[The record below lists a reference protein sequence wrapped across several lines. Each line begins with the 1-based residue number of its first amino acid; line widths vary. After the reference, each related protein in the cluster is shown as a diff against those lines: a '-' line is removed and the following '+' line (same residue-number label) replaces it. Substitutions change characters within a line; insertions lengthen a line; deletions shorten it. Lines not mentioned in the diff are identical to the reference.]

1 MIAAPLFTRDQRG
14 EVIMP
19 RGVAGVEVRIRFV
32 YYLLNDT
39 RATLF
44 YACLPNNVV
53 FCVLC
58 LTKKEYNSQDCFRG
72 HKQTLNAAGSG
83 KICKTAWR
91 NVVFARVFMVLRK
104 GFAMQHDSQS
114 VASRSTG
121 RKGAFSRGG
130 RLLSVICSV
139 CLALSLCP
147 AVAWA
152 ASDSDT
158 LTFDI
163 SEGPITIAKDGRGV
177 KVSYGNGLEK
187 GGIAN
192 TAKIT
197 IIGSS
202 ASNGITIK
210 SDVTTNNCAP
220 ITLNG
225 VSITGGTPFMVE
237 ANAMATLD
245 LVGDNVLTATT
256 DDQAGLMVGVS
267 ALLKVRGAG
276 TLTATGAENG
286 AGIGVGES
294 GSTSRGL
301 KFAASNAGSPTIIA
315 QGGAGG
321 AGIGGGAGSP
331 GGRIE
336 MGNNTILTAQG
347 GAGGAGIG
355 GGVGAAGTY
364 AGSSNISNVQLTQG
378 TVKATGGEGAAGIG
392 GGRDGAGTGTGAL
405 IDVGNVTL
413 TATAGVGAASI
424 GGGENGAAG
433 YIRISGGL
441 IKADIIGTT
450 STDPADK
457 GTFETAQINH
467 GSGGSISITG
477 TSVIYA
483 QTISDQT
490 GKTAPDYPERWKA
503 TVYEGDIGQVY
514 GDKCDFTG
522 VRPPV
527 LAGKTL
533 TIPEG
538 LIVDANASGSWE
550 VQSGGKLINNGI
562 INLLGASDAATQGA
576 RLRCLE
582 GATIDNGATGI
593 ITVGTHTH
601 DDGVFENAG
610 TGTNTG
616 TLCVQ
621 GKFENSGDFTNS
633 ASGKVLVSPYIQD
646 TTFARMGMFVNTGT
660 FTNAAGSTLD
670 VTQEESAGIVYA
682 GLIDNRSTFINKGT
696 FTNTTGKTAP
706 VSPDPGDPSS
716 QVGFINSGTYTNAEG
731 AAINN
736 KGVFA
741 NKANG
746 TIANDGTI
754 TNAGPFT
761 NEANGTITNNGAID
775 ATAQA
780 LTNQGLIENLGTIT
794 GEVKNEGAGVVVQPS
809 TTQVTFTKNGTA
821 VTEAAYGDTVTF
833 TATAQKSAATTRSAA
848 KDTVEFWLG
857 EVGTGTSL
865 GTAPV
870 TYDAT
875 SNTAVATLDVALMEP
890 NWFIK
895 DAYKITA
902 DFGGAGGLMKSTG
915 TAQLKVTP
923 NLVGDNATWIKGS
936 GKNLAFGSAAPFDSF
951 QSVSIEGVKLDPSQ
965 YKAASAN
972 ADAKSGVV
980 SKDASD
986 SGASTLSAAEG
997 TVIEVDAAYLETL
1010 AVGKHAIS
1018 LEFTGGTA
1026 QGSFSIEQP
1035 KPLPPVDPGDKPA
1048 NKPSAKILASTGDAL
1063 PLAPL
1068 ILSVLGLL
1076 SLAVIVLSRSRSKDA

>member
-1 MIAAPLFTRDQRG
+1 MQNSLAKRRFRPRFHGAAEGVCHATRFT
-14 EVIMP
+14 
-19 RGVAGVEVRIRFV
+19 
-32 YYLLNDT
+32 
-39 RATLF
+39 
-44 YACLPNNVV
+44 
-53 FCVLC
+53 
-58 LTKKEYNSQDCFRG
+58 
-72 HKQTLNAAGSG
+72 
-83 KICKTAWR
+83 
-91 NVVFARVFMVLRK
+91 
-104 GFAMQHDSQS
+104 S

-152 ASDSDT
+152 ASDPDT

-177 KVSYGNGLEK
+177 KVSYRNGLEK

-225 VSITGGTPFMVE
+225 VSITGGTPFVVE

-355 GGVGAAGTY
+355 GGAGAAGTY

-392 GGRDGAGTGTGAL
+392 GGRDGAGTGMGAL

-450 STDPADK
+450 STNPADK
-457 GTFETAQINH
+457 GTFETAQIN
-467 GSGGSISITG
+467 GSGTSTSITG
-477 TSVIYA
+477 NSVIYA

-503 TVYEGDIGQVY
+503 TIYEGDSGQVY

-522 VRPPV
+522 AKPPV

-533 TIPEG
+533 TIPQG

-550 VQSGGKLINNGI
+550 VQSGGKLINNGT
-562 INLLGASDAATQGA
+562 INLLGASDATTQGA
-576 RLRCLE
+576 RLRCLA

-593 ITVGTHTH
+593 ITVGTHTY
-601 DDGVFENAG
+601 DPALFENVG
-610 TGTNTG
+610 N
-616 TLCVQ
+616 C
-621 GKFENSGDFTNS
+621 ENSGTLEVYGTCENS
-633 ASGKVLVSPYIQD
+633 
-646 TTFARMGMFVNTGT
+646 GT
-660 FTNAAGSTLD
+660 FTNIAPGGISVSPYLQDSSFAKAG
-670 VTQEESAGIVYA
+670 
-682 GLIDNRSTFINKGT
+682 TFLNKGT
-696 FTNTTGKTAP
+696 FTNATGSTLA
-706 VSPDPGDPSS
+706 VTQDSRAGTVYAGSFVNSS
-716 QVGFINSGTYTNAEG
+716 SVT
-731 AAINN
+731 
-736 KGVFA
+736 
-741 NKANG
+741 
-746 TIANDGTI
+746 NDGTI

-870 TYDAT
+870 TYDAA
-875 SNTAVATLDVALMEP
+875 SNTAVATLDVTLTEP

-936 GKNLAFGSAAPFDSF
+936 GKNLVFGSAAPFNSF
-951 QSVSIEGVKLDPSQ
+951 QSISIEGVKLDPSQ

-1076 SLAVIVLSRSRSKDA
+1076 SLAVIVLSRSRSNDA